1 MVFNNGLV
9 MGHPSARG
17 ADSMDKEKGTQELSH
32 VLDGLLGRRGLG
44 KSHRQIED
52 VRTAW
57 VRAAGEATAAHTSV
71 RSLAEGVVWVDV
83 DSAALCHRLA
93 AFEKERLLVALT
105 EELTRAHVTDIRF
118 RLGAL

>member
-1 MVFNNGLV
+1 ME
-9 MGHPSARG
+9 
-17 ADSMDKEKGTQELSH
+17 KEQGTQELSE
-32 VLDGLLGRRGLG
+32 VLDGLLGRRGLA
-44 KSHRQIED
+44 KKHRQIED

-57 VRAAGEATAAHTSV
+57 VRAAGEDTAAHTRV
-71 RSLAEGVVWVDV
+71 RSLAEGVVWIDV

-105 EELTRAHVTDIRF
+105 EGLTHAHVTDLRF